1 MGREKRRLAA
11 VMFTDIVGYSALSQ
25 KNEKLAL
32 ELLEDHRLLL
42 RPQFQKYNGKEIK
55 TIGDAFLVEFQSAV
69 EAVECA
75 IVIQKELQASS
86 ALLPPEK
93 RIQVRIGI
101 HVGDIVHREGDIYGD
116 GVNIASRIQPLAE
129 PGGIC
134 LSEQVVDQVRNKIKA
149 PIVSLGIHS
158 LKNIEDPQ
166 KIFYVVLPW
175 QEEKPLKP
183 APSIS
188 LPKERKKRWLAPSLI
203 VAGVLI
209 VASISLLLLIKKGI
223 LTPPRPQKIR
233 SLAVLP
239 LQNLSADPTQ
249 EYFSD
254 GMTEALITELSKIKA
269 LRVISRTS
277 VMRYKKTEK
286 TLPEIA
292 KELNV
297 EAAIEGSALLAGD
310 RVRITAQLVKADPEQ
325 HLWAEEY
332 ERDFRDILALQSEV
346 ARTIAREIRIT
357 LTPEEKERLASVHPI
372 NPDAHKAYLKGRFLI
387 NKFTEDGVR
396 NGMKSFRQAL
406 VIDPGFA
413 LAHAGLAEA
422 YDILT
427 SAGWISPQEGWP
439 RVQEEAEKALFLDET
454 LGEPRVLLADYK
466 FLVAWDFK
474 GAEQEFQRAI
484 ELNPG
489 NSTAHQYYAIFLSA
503 MGRHEEA
510 IEVNRHALELD
521 PLSLSINQSMGAIYR
536 FARQYD
542 LSLQQLKASVGLDPN
557 FAWTYWSLGEAY
569 VHKGMYEKAV
579 NELQKALDLSGEN
592 MALIQA
598 DLACSFALWGKKK
611 EAQLILED
619 LHSQSHKK
627 YVSPFSIATIYA
639 ALGERDRAFS
649 WLEKAFAERA
659 NNLVFLRVDPR
670 LDSLRHDPRFDN
682 FLTRVGLK

>member
-11 VMFTDIVGYSALSQ
+11 VMFTDIVGYSAISQ

-55 TIGDAFLVEFQSAV
+55 TIGDAFLVEFRSAV

-86 ALLPPEK
+86 ALLPPER
-93 RIQVRIGI
+93 RIQLRIGI
-101 HVGDIVHREGDIYGD
+101 HVGDIIHREGDIYGD

-149 PIVSLGIHS
+149 PIVSLGIHR
-158 LKNIEDPQ
+158 LKNIDDTQ
-166 KIFYVVLPW
+166 KIFCVVLPW
-175 QEEKPLKP
+175 QEKKPLKP
-183 APSIS
+183 VSSIS
-188 LPKERKKRWLAPSLI
+188 LPKERRKRRLAPLLVGAGILI
-203 VAGVLI
+203 VVS
-209 VASISLLLLIKKGI
+209 VLLLLLAKNKI
-223 LTPPRPQKIR
+223 LIPPESQAVR

-239 LQNLSADPTQ
+239 LRNLSRDPDQ

-292 KELNV
+292 RELNV
-297 EAAIEGSALLAGD
+297 EAAVEGSALLAGD
-310 RVRITAQLVKADPEQ
+310 RVRITAQLIKADPEQ

-332 ERDFRDILALQSEV
+332 ERDFRDILNLQSEV
-346 ARTIAREIRIT
+346 AQAIAREIRIT
-357 LTPEEKERLASVHPI
+357 LTPEEKERLASVRPI

-387 NKFTEDGVR
+387 NKFTEVSVR

-422 YDILT
+422 YDILA

-439 RVQEEAEKALFLDET
+439 RVKKEAEKALALEET

-474 GAEQEFQRAI
+474 AAEREFQRAI

-503 MGRHEEA
+503 MGRHDQA

-542 LSLQQLKASVGLDPN
+542 LSLEQLKATVEFDPN

-569 VHKGMYEKAV
+569 VRKGMYEQAV
-579 NELQKALDLSGEN
+579 GEFQKALDLSGEN

-598 DLACSFALWGKKK
+598 DLACSLALWGKKK
-611 EAQLILED
+611 EAQSILED
-619 LHSQSHKK
+619 LLSQSQEK
-627 YVSPFSIATIYA
+627 YVSPFSMATIYA
-639 ALGERDRAFS
+639 ALGEKDRAFS

-670 LDSLRHDPRFDN
+670 LDSLRHDPRFDD
-682 FLTRVGLK
+682 FLTRIGLK